1 MGKATTNTVLD
12 AALALLKSS
21 ADAVQ
26 VCTSEPTTY
35 AEANSTYNLATGAIT
50 SADWTGP
57 ADDASGRKL
66 TFDGKGS
73 ISVTSSGSAQH
84 VAWTKA
90 SGSLLYCITT
100 CSAQSLTS
108 GNSVT
113 VPGSIVIA
121 IADPT

>member
-66 TFDGKGS
+66 T
-73 ISVTSSGSAQH
+73 
-84 VAWTKA
+84 
-90 SGSLLYCITT
+90 
-100 CSAQSLTS
+100 CSACGLDQGIGISAVLHYHVQC
-108 GNSVT
+108 SVIDIRQQRYCAG
-113 VPGSIVIA
+113 VDCYRHS
-121 IADPT
+121 